1 MTDDTTPDSAPIL
14 DPLDYVSA
22 FMGLPVTVQQ
32 GLISA
37 AKAAEELSDQDLNI
51 SGAVLKKIAE
61 AQDTRRHFLEMCA
74 GITTTTW
81 LARRMA
87 R

>member
-22 FMGLPVTVQQ
+22 FMGLPITVQQ

-37 AKAAEELSDQDLNI
+37 AKAAEVLSDQDLDT
-51 SGAVLKKIAE
+51 SGAVLKKVAE
-61 AQDTRRHFLEMCA
+61 TQGTRQHFLEMCA

-81 LARRMA
+81 LARRGA